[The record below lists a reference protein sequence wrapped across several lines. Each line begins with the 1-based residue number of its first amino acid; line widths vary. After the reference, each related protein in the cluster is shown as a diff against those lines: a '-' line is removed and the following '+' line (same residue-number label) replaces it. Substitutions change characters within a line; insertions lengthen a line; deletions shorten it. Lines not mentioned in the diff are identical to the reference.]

1 MYIWYIEKR
10 EPVRAV
16 IPTDGVYM
24 VHQEARSYTR
34 AVIPTDDILIYIYN
48 AEPCLGFFHRRNLL
62 ERESIYKKETIQE
75 NKKDKSKDFSR

>member
-1 MYIWYIEKR
+1 M
-10 EPVRAV
+10 RAV